1 MARLV
6 LLTESH
12 RAAEDDYLGALMIS
26 IDLSILGS
34 DPQRYR
40 EYAEATRE
48 EYAHVPDELW
58 RAGRGAVL
66 RRMLHADALYPDAR
80 LREALEEQARLNMT
94 AELMT
99 LA

>member
-1 MARLV
+1 
-6 LLTESH
+6 
-12 RAAEDDYLGALMIS
+12 MIS

-40 EYAEATRE
+40 EYSEATRE

-66 RRMLHADALYPDAR
+66 RRMLHADTLYPNAQF
-80 LREALEEQARLNMT
+80 REALESRARQNI
-94 AELMT
+94 AEELKG
-99 LA
+99 LAGD